1 MPKVIVSLASWPPRA
16 PYIAGCVES
25 LLNQTLVPTEI
36 NLNLSALEWENR
48 EASLPDDVQK
58 LINDNKLVVNW
69 EEGNTYCFRKEI
81 PVVKKYWG
89 QDALILSVDDDVRYD
104 ELFVEKMVENL
115 GDYDAYNSDPGVVGF
130 RQIARLTKYNPDFW
144 LKCNQEVIDAG
155 ISDTWNFWWLTSVGA
170 RCKWGPEDKEL
181 CNMCKC
187 VAGDVSPNSERI
199 GGYNVTTMTRADKA
213 SRKALG
219 LC

>member
-1 MPKVIVSLASWPPRA
+1 MSKIVASIASWPPRINYVA
-16 PYIAGCVES
+16 DCVKS
-25 LLNQTLVPTEI
+25 LLDQTMPLDEI
-36 NLNLSALEWENR
+36 NINLSEVEFPKK
-48 EASLPDDVQK
+48 EADLPAELQELAKRPD
-58 LINDNKLVVNW
+58 ICINW
-69 EEGNTYCFRKEI
+69 EQGNTYCFRKEI
-81 PVVKKYWG
+81 PVVQKYWG

-104 ELFVEKMVENL
+104 ERFVEKMVENL